1 MLSGAIGLH
10 KSLVPLLICPAC
22 QSELRSRIDK
32 EDAGHIIEGGFICQ
46 SCKRVYPVVDGI
58 GIFLSGEEIGDD
70 LWKEQETFAAT
81 FRRQHPVRYFLLTK
95 TFLGNVRPED
105 FFLKGMLLENEEIL
119 EKASKRIYTKDYLI
133 GYEKTKK
140 ALFEIEKGGPD
151 IILEIACGRGGF
163 FKPFLQSRRGRAVYV
178 ASDFSLTV
186 LRNNLK
192 WLRRNGFQNQVTLMV
207 FDAKAMPFRDCSIP
221 AATSNLGFPNIRN
234 NGKAVHEAFRVLVP
248 GGILKTNFLFTTED
262 TRNYAKAREMNLEQ
276 FYTRNNVE
284 RVFSESGFEFAVE
297 ELHRG
302 SVRPTPGGIDTLPIV
317 QDVYSFC
324 VIRAKKPRATGAS

>member
-1 MLSGAIGLH
+1 MH
-10 KSLVPLLICPAC
+10 KSLVPLLICPVC
-22 QSELRSRIDK
+22 RGELKSRVDK
-32 EDAGHIIEGGFICQ
+32 EDASHIIEGGFVCQ
-46 SCKRVYPVVDGI
+46 SCKRAYPVIDGI
-58 GIFLSGEEIGDD
+58 GVFLSGEEIADD
-70 LWKEQETFAAT
+70 FWKEQETFAAT

-95 TFLGNVRPED
+95 TLLGNIRPEHY
-105 FFLKGMLLENEEIL
+105 FLKGLLLENEETL

-140 ALFEIEKGGPD
+140 ALFEIEKDSPD

-163 FKPFLQSRRGRAVYV
+163 FKSFLQSRKGRAVYV

-192 WLRRNGFQNQVTLMV
+192 WLRRHGFQNQVTLMV
-207 FDAKAMPFRDCSIP
+207 FDAKAMPFRDGSIP

-248 GGILKTNFLFTTED
+248 GGVLIANFLFTTEG
-262 TRNYAKAREMNLEQ
+262 TKNYAKAREMGLEQ

-302 SVRPTPGGIDTLPIV
+302 FVRPTPGGIDALPIV

-324 VIRAKKPRATGAS
+324 VIIAKKPGATGAS